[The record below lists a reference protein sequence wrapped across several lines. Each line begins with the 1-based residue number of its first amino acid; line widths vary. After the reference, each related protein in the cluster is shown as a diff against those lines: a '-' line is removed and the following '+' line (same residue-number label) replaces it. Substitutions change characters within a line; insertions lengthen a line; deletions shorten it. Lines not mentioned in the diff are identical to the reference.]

1 MSPLRVVRLLTRFLL
16 EGMRPIAPAPHRPD
30 PARWSDDRITGA
42 WLGHST
48 VLINFFGLW
57 IITDPVLASRCGLR
71 FGPFIIGPRRRVRP
85 ALTVRQLPKIDLLIL
100 SHAHMDH
107 LDLWTL
113 RRIPGRPHAVTA
125 AGLHDLLEGVPVSGV
140 TELAWDQSAG
150 IETAHGFVRVTARK
164 VAHWGARM
172 RSDDWRGYCGFLLER
187 NHRKIAF
194 AGDTAR
200 TSLQPLGQT
209 AVRSISWRSQSGA
222 YNPWIASHCNPEE
235 AIAMAGEARAHTLLP
250 IHHSTFQLS
259 AEPMDEPIA
268 RFRAAMRQT
277 PERVA
282 ASEIGQT
289 FSLPV
294 TSDSEERGAYP
305 QIIAD

>member
-1 MSPLRVVRLLTRFLL
+1 MSGLRVLRLLTRFLL
-16 EGMRPIAPAPHRPD
+16 EGARSIAPPRHHPG

-48 VLINFFGLW
+48 VLLNFLGLW
-57 IITDPVLASRCGLR
+57 VITDPVLASRCGLR
-71 FGPFIIGPRRRVRP
+71 FGPFTIGPRRRIRP
-85 ALTVRQLPKIDLLIL
+85 ALKVRQLPPIDLVLL

-113 RRIPGRPHAVTA
+113 RRITGRPHAVTA
-125 AGLHDLLEGVPVSGV
+125 AGLRDLLAGMPFAGVA
-140 TELAWDQSAG
+140 ELAWDQSAH
-150 IETAHGFVRVTARK
+150 IETPHGSVLVTARK

-172 RSDDWRGYCGFLLER
+172 RTDDWRGYCGFVLER
-187 NHRKIAF
+187 GQRRIGF

-200 TSLQPLGQT
+200 TDFSHWAEGGGIDLL
-209 AVRSISWRSQSGA
+209 AVPIGA

-235 AIAMAGEARAHTLLP
+235 AVEMAGEARARVLLP

-268 RFRAAMRQT
+268 RFRAALSET
-277 PERVA
+277 PDRIA
-282 ASEIGQT
+282 ATEIGET
-289 FSLPV
+289 FIV
-294 TSDSEERGAYP
+294 
-305 QIIAD
+305 